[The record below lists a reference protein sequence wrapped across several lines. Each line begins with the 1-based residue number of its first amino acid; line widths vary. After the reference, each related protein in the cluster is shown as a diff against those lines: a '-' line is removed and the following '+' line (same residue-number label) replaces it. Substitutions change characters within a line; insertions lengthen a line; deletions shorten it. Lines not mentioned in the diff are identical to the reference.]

1 MKLKAIVF
9 DCDGVIFDSKEANRA
24 YYDTILKILE
34 LPPMTE
40 EQLYYAHTHTVFE
53 VIDYLIP
60 DPILREKAHALRK
73 EINYSQFISYLKPE
87 PQVKEVLA
95 LLKKSFKIGM
105 ATSRANTV
113 YQLLDTYKLSNYFDI
128 IISALDVKQVKP
140 HPEALYKI
148 MTYFSIKPKEML
160 YIGDADIDA
169 EMAERAGVPF
179 VAYKNQRLKAD
190 FYVSNFLELL
200 NIIQTK

>member
-40 EQLYYAHTHTVFE
+40 EQLYYAHTHTVYE

-60 DPILREKAHALRK
+60 DPILRKKAHILRK
-73 EINYSQFISYLKPE
+73 KIDYSQFIPYLKLE
-87 PQVKEVLA
+87 PNVKEVLA
-95 LLKKSFKIGM
+95 LFKKSFKIGM

-148 MTYFSIKPKEML
+148 MTYFSIKPEEMI
-160 YIGDADIDA
+160 YVGDGDIDA
-169 EMAERAGVPF
+169 EMAKRAKVIF
-179 VAYKNQRLKAD
+179 VAYKNKGLNSD
-190 FYVSNFLELL
+190 FYIDNFLELL
-200 NIIQTK
+200 KIVK